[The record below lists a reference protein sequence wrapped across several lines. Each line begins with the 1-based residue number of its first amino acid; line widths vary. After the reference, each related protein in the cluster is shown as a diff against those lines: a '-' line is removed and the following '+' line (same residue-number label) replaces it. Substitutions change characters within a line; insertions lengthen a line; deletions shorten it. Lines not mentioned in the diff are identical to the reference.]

1 MSHKKE
7 VFMENKSLKLKSF
20 DICPAQL
27 EAGCQI
33 LAAAIRRA
41 KQDPKNRLSYEK
53 YMNAERR
60 TLK

>member
-1 MSHKKE
+1 MKTES
-7 VFMENKSLKLKSF
+7 SKLKSC
-20 DICPAQL
+20 DICSAQL